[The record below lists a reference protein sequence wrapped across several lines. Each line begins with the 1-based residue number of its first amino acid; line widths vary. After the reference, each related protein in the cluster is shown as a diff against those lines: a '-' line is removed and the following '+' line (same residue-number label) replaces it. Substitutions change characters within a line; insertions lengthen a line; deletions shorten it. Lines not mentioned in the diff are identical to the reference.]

1 MLCAILGISRSAL
14 CASVNNL
21 IICLLTV
28 LKNLFFFII
37 SFSLLSQQL
46 SSSCLQVF
54 TCSLN
59 EIEPID
65 DETHV
70 HSVSFL

>member
-1 MLCAILGISRSAL
+1 MLRGILGTSRSAL
-14 CASVNNL
+14 CASVNEVYNFEKSF
-21 IICLLTV
+21 V
-28 LKNLFFFII
+28 FII

-46 SSSCLQVF
+46 LSSCLQVF

-65 DETHV
+65 DETHA